1 MKRSILIDK
10 EKDNVKTDVALPLKK
25 VKKLIEKV
33 SGYKITVSK
42 PKVKSP
48 GKPKSKFSKV
58 SLRPQDFPFLR
69 RTSSNFPVKIWKSCP
84 L

>member
-48 GKPKSKFSKV
+48 GKPKSKAAIKKKMDEVGLDYTSIFSEADLQ
-58 SLRPQDFPFLR
+58 SE
-69 RTSSNFPVKIWKSCP
+69 
-84 L
+84 